1 MVMNKVLLLAAAVL
15 ITTASFSQE
24 VHKKI
29 EGQAKDP
36 KTKENAAKADVLI
49 IDKKKISDTAM
60 VKKIPPSTTTT
71 VYKPVAKKKKK
82 SKKN

>member
-1 MVMNKVLLLAAAVL
+1 MNKFLLMAAAF
-15 ITTASFSQE
+15 IATTSFSQE
-24 VHKKI
+24 VKKKI

-36 KTKENAAKADVLI
+36 QTKENAAKADVLI
-49 IDKKKISDTAM
+49 IDKKKISDTSM
-60 VKKIPPSTTTT
+60 VKEIPASTTTT